1 MTKPFKSSDK
11 LPYDPWFDYNLP
23 TAINDTL
30 QCWIATDN
38 TAIWTTEVDDSVH
51 AKMYDLA
58 TNNGLILG
66 GSESLV

>member
-23 TAINDTL
+23 TAITDTL
-30 QCWIATDN
+30 QCWIATEN
-38 TAIWTTEVDDSVH
+38 AAKWTTEVDDSVH

-58 TNNGLILG
+58 TNSGLIIG

>member
-23 TAINDTL
+23 TAITDTL

-38 TAIWTTEVDDSVH
+38 TAKWTTEVDDSVH

-58 TNNGLILG
+58 TNNSLILG

>member
-23 TAINDTL
+23 TAVSDTL

-38 TAIWTTEVDDSVH
+38 TAKWTTVVDDSIH

-58 TNNGLILG
+58 TNSGLILG

>member
-23 TAINDTL
+23 TAITDTL

-38 TAIWTTEVDDSVH
+38 TAKLTTEVFDIVH

-58 TNNGLILG
+58 TNSCLILG